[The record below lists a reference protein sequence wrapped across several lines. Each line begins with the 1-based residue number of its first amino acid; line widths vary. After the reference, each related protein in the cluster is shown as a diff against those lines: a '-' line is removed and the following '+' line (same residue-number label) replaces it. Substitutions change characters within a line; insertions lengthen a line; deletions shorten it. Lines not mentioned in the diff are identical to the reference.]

1 MFHAW
6 TFPSICIVLFNKTH
20 LNHSTRLS
28 FKCQWRNGFAV
39 KYYCACVQQKL
50 KLIMASA
57 KVKVV
62 NFESYQQKFGSCM
75 TKNLRNGTTGEL
87 QTRLTVNFAKLKYTP
102 SWVSNKLSNYF
113 GKEGALRN
121 ETRHTEL
128 MMELVETMMLML
140 NKLIKRITVIF

>member
-62 NFESYQQKFGSCM
+62 NFESYQQKFG
-75 TKNLRNGTTGEL
+75 EL

-121 ETRHTEL
+121 ETRHAEL